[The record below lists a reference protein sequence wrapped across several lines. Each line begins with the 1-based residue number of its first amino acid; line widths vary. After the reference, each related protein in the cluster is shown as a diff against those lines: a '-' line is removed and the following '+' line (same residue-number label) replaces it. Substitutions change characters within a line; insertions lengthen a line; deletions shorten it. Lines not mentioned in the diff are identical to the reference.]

1 VRRKVDGSIKL
12 GACASPKTRQARDGK
27 GCGAIHVLTWRNRS
41 ESGDGVAGMG
51 TRCRSGRRPGGSVL
65 AIIEQGLQ
73 ANLSLPPS
81 CYGVATLKQGSTAC
95 IKAQDSVRKNG
106 IAWESVRTEESATSP
121 ELAKESPV
129 TGPFDGCE
137 SLGQV
142 VGAQGVLTQ
151 PE

>member
-1 VRRKVDGSIKL
+1 VRLKWTANKALAPEESLDLCPKRSRSNPESADARQPSRNNDDCGSY
-12 GACASPKTRQARDGK
+12 GDP
-27 GCGAIHVLTWRNRS
+27 VL
-41 ESGDGVAGMG
+41 E
-51 TRCRSGRRPGGSVL
+51 RCRPGGSVS
-65 AIIEQGLQ
+65 AIMRQGSQ
-73 ANLSLPPS
+73 AYLSLPPS